1 MNKNPIRLF
10 YLLCITFIY
19 IFFSF
24 GIANAVDNSADL
36 GGFSSL
42 RNDEKNLLKPMGA
55 SAETTKTP
63 VRTQIKPVEKAEKED
78 VSESEKAEKIEG
90 EASGLKTTFESKEV
104 LVSPLKPVV
113 KRKTEDAVILPEE
126 SEFFMKLSKE
136 EETLPRVSA
145 GKRLKPVIVP
155 IAPLIIA
162 AKVVSTAKKIE
173 KPREIKAVEE
183 VKEETKV
190 ITPIITTITQDA
202 PVEVK
207 EKKKGFVWKNA
218 NPLLRR
224 GLIISGLASMLLI
237 FLIIY
242 LWQKGSPLTEEIVA
256 EDISISS
263 GKISV
268 EKNKLLDNEIR
279 EIKIGYRGLE
289 KLINDIEKKL
299 VLIAPLKGANIDEF
313 LNNTV
318 REVVRPIEGGIKS
331 LQTTCQGLEKM
342 FNEFDKRLSPL
353 NALKGLSIKELT
365 YQTGVELIKP
375 IEGEIKQ
382 LKTNYDRLLEDVD
395 QKIDA
400 DVEKKID
407 VVQKKNKGLEKTI
420 ENIDNRLVS
429 LDSLV
434 SSLSLFEGS
443 QPGTKTQLKEQV
455 KPESEEKVK
464 NSREYLYSQIYKFSD
479 DGLSIDEIAQ
489 QTKMGK
495 GEVRL
500 ILGLRKK

>member
-1 MNKNPIRLF
+1 MNKNPRKLF
-10 YLLCITFIY
+10 YLLCVTSIY

-24 GIANAVDNSADL
+24 GVANAVDTAGL

-42 RNDEKNLLKPMGA
+42 RNDEKNLLKPMG
-55 SAETTKTP
+55 SSVETTKSPVLTHKETP
-63 VRTQIKPVEKAEKED
+63 VVKPATEKAEKED
-78 VSESEKAEKIEG
+78 VSEIEG
-90 EASGLKTTFESKEV
+90 ETSGLKTVPESKEV
-104 LVSPLKPVV
+104 LFSPLKPVV
-113 KRKTEDAVILPEE
+113 KRKTEDTTILPEQ

-136 EETLPRVSA
+136 EEGLTRALVS
-145 GKRLKPVIVP
+145 KREKPVI
-155 IAPLIIA
+155 APVAPPMTIP
-162 AKVVSTAKKIE
+162 KPVSIVKRSE
-173 KPREIKAVEE
+173 KPKEIKAIEE

-190 ITPIITTITQDA
+190 VTPAITTITQVA
-202 PVEVK
+202 PIIVK
-207 EKKKGFVWKNA
+207 EKKKGFDWKNA
-218 NPLLRR
+218 SPLLRR

-242 LWQKGSPLTEEIVA
+242 LWQKGSPLSEGMIT
-256 EDISISS
+256 EDIQNEKVSI
-263 GKISV
+263 

-299 VLIAPLKGANIDEF
+299 VLIAPLKGATIDEF

-342 FNEFDKRLSPL
+342 FNEFDKRLGPL

-365 YQTGVELIKP
+365 YQTGIELVKP

-382 LKTNYDRLLEDVD
+382 LKTSYDRLLEDVE

-400 DVEKKID
+400 NVEKKID

-443 QPGTKTQLKEQV
+443 QPGAKTQSKEQI
-455 KPESEEKVK
+455 KPESEEKIK
-464 NSREYLYSQIYKFSD
+464 NSREYLYSQIYKLSD
-479 DGLSIDEIAQ
+479 EGLSIDEVAQ

>member
-1 MNKNPIRLF
+1 LNKNPGKLF
-10 YLLCITFIY
+10 YLSCITFIY

-24 GIANAVDNSADL
+24 GVANAVNPADL

-55 SAETTKTP
+55 SAETAKAPVLIHKETTTTEKTE
-63 VRTQIKPVEKAEKED
+63 RED
-78 VSESEKAEKIEG
+78 MPEIEG
-90 EASGLKTTFESKEV
+90 ETSGLKTTLESKEV

-113 KRKTEDAVILPEE
+113 KRKTEAAVILPEE

-136 EETLPRVSA
+136 EEALPRVSA
-145 GKRLKPVIVP
+145 GKRLKPDIISPVP
-155 IAPLIIA
+155 SIITP
-162 AKVVSTAKKIE
+162 KPVSTVKKVE
-173 KPREIKAVEE
+173 KPRESKVVEE
-183 VKEETKV
+183 VKEETRV
-190 ITPIITTITQDA
+190 VTPIITTITQVA
-202 PVEVK
+202 PIVVK
-207 EKKKGFVWKNA
+207 EKKKGFFWKNA
-218 NPLLRR
+218 SPLLRR

-242 LWQKGSPLTEEIVA
+242 LWQKGSPMTEEIIT
-256 EDISISS
+256 EDIPSEKMTI
-263 GKISV
+263 
-268 EKNKLLDNEIR
+268 EKNKFLDNEIR

-299 VLIAPLKGANIDEF
+299 ILIAPLKGSTIDEF

-353 NALKGLSIKELT
+353 NALKGLSIRELT
-365 YQTGVELIKP
+365 YQTGTELIKP
-375 IEGEIKQ
+375 IESEIKQ
-382 LKTNYDRLLEDVD
+382 LKTSYDRLLDDVE
-395 QKIDA
+395 QKIDT

-443 QPGTKTQLKEQV
+443 QPSTKIQSKEQV
-455 KPESEEKVK
+455 KPESEEKIK
-464 NSREYLYSQIYKFSD
+464 NSREYLYSQIYKLSD